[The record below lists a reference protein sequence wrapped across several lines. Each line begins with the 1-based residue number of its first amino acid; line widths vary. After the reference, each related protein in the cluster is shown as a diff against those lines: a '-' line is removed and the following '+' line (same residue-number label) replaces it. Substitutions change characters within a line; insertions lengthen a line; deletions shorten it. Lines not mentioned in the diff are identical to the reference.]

1 MEALFPLLFVG
12 FFGVIIWFGLNS
24 SKKRQQLYR
33 DSAAALGL
41 ECFASGKYGVPRLM
55 GRYRGHEVVVDQEIH
70 GSGKHKTT
78 YTRFKAQPLKPLPM
92 GLNVSKEG
100 LGGKIGKFFGGQ
112 DIQVGDQR
120 IDDAL
125 LIKGKS
131 EMEVQKWFQQPGF
144 GQAVVRLVNQGS
156 QARLTDSEGG
166 VILVLGHMGSTALI
180 QRNLDVLVDHLLPL
194 GGKEVKQLDDPDLF
208 FDPESPKQERAP
220 ERVPVASPAP
230 APQKKR
236 WDLSDMQ
243 AEAQP
248 AATPAPPPQKVET
261 VAAPTPAAPAPAPVS
276 DVDPRL
282 VRLAQKDLGYRDR
295 SELLEALKGQVI
307 EVRLTVKETERT
319 RGLGLEA
326 PYRDGQTVIGSVGP
340 CELGVRCAVDQTD
353 AINAMKAG
361 ETLLWK
367 VRILDWDNFYRRASA
382 ERI

>member
-131 EMEVQKWFQQPGF
+131 EMEV
-144 GQAVVRLVNQGS
+144 
-156 QARLTDSEGG
+156 
-166 VILVLGHMGSTALI
+166 
-180 QRNLDVLVDHLLPL
+180 
-194 GGKEVKQLDDPDLF
+194 
-208 FDPESPKQERAP
+208 
-220 ERVPVASPAP
+220 
-230 APQKKR
+230 
-236 WDLSDMQ
+236 
-243 AEAQP
+243 
-248 AATPAPPPQKVET
+248 
-261 VAAPTPAAPAPAPVS
+261 
-276 DVDPRL
+276 
-282 VRLAQKDLGYRDR
+282 
-295 SELLEALKGQVI
+295 
-307 EVRLTVKETERT
+307 
-319 RGLGLEA
+319 
-326 PYRDGQTVIGSVGP
+326 
-340 CELGVRCAVDQTD
+340 
-353 AINAMKAG
+353 
-361 ETLLWK
+361 
-367 VRILDWDNFYRRASA
+367 
-382 ERI
+382 

>member
-1 MEALFPLLFVG
+1 M
-12 FFGVIIWFGLNS
+12 
-24 SKKRQQLYR
+24 
-33 DSAAALGL
+33 
-41 ECFASGKYGVPRLM
+41 
-55 GRYRGHEVVVDQEIH
+55 
-70 GSGKHKTT
+70 
-78 YTRFKAQPLKPLPM
+78 
-92 GLNVSKEG
+92 
-100 LGGKIGKFFGGQ
+100 
-112 DIQVGDQR
+112 
-120 IDDAL
+120 
-125 LIKGKS
+125 
-131 EMEVQKWFQQPGF
+131 
-144 GQAVVRLVNQGS
+144 RLVNQGS

-282 VRLAQKDLGYRDR
+282 VRLAQKDLGYR
-295 SELLEALKGQVI
+295 E
-307 EVRLTVKETERT
+307 
-319 RGLGLEA
+319 
-326 PYRDGQTVIGSVGP
+326 IG
-340 CELGVRCAVDQTD
+340 
-353 AINAMKAG
+353 
-361 ETLLWK
+361 
-367 VRILDWDNFYRRASA
+367 RAHV
-382 ERI
+382 